1 MQLLKIQIIN
11 FKSYKG
17 KHTVGPFSK
26 FTCIIGPNGSGKSNI
41 LDAISFATNI
51 ELLYLRVNNPLE
63 LITNGA
69 SECKVSLFIDNLCF
83 SKSFSALQQTYVY
96 KINDKIVPITIY
108 NNQLEKIN
116 IFPEIKNFIIYQGTL
131 VRNTLDLLDIIERTS
146 NSILYKDDYNK
157 LKENYIAC
165 NKLLNQQYDK
175 KKDIIKEMNDQ
186 QNLEDKEK
194 EFLKNMQELDIITK
208 NIYILEII
216 LKKKNLIDIQKSYDM
231 AVMELNDIEN
241 QTKIKELQNELLSL
255 KKTVS
260 KCFKDHFEIETKLKI
275 MMQTSNDGNQK
286 IDTLKHEID
295 TIKTKLSVLT
305 SELIV
310 PTQFISELNN
320 AIEKFNNETINEQ
333 KEESKLILENYELI
347 SLKND
352 LEIQLQQYENKKN
365 KFILENK
372 NIINNELKYIENKN
386 KINNIIKNLKS
397 QTTPEALDQLN
408 DLNNEL
414 KQCENTVDSLTKTIL
429 LEKVKNNINKNII
442 LIRNVVDNLKAIN
455 PGVHGLIKDLI
466 YPTQSKYE
474 IPIKSLLEKYDNA
487 VVVESEQVTLD
498 CLRYLKETKTYKLTF
513 YIYNKYAFNK
523 EDDNF
528 ILKYI
533 ATKNEYM
540 GLAQFIFKHK
550 YIYESNEINNYQD
563 LFYKYKEIVTLN
575 GTIYQRNGIISGGKI
590 VINNNLSEKLIS
602 ERIKVLNQ
610 IKNIKNK
617 KMAFENINII
627 ANKIEENE
635 IQLTELDNL
644 IAQTKKID
652 IDEVLYNDT
661 IKNNENMD
669 KLIKIKEEL
678 KDYEINMQFIKEKI
692 KHKETE
698 ILTPI
703 LSQYNLKTILEYKTR
718 IKDTEIRKELNE
730 ILNEKEA
737 QLCKLQVIHNEK
749 VQKYEEYSIINKLF
763 IEKQN
768 QLEHNR
774 FLLKSKQN
782 EYEEYAIQ
790 INNINKNIM
799 NIMLTKTKYEEELK
813 DIINFSKLE
822 FSILD
827 TEIEEAYHNNN
838 MNIKSLIIEINEQKS
853 KEKQIKNILQESNMF
868 FVKNNTNLQSKYLKF
883 NKDYE
888 LSKLATKQAK
898 DHFNEIATQRKKLF
912 DNTFTL
918 LQKNINTIYKKLAY
932 SLFQTTEFE
941 IDEVAKIIKEGD
953 PFIVKDSIKYFVIP
967 PGKGYT
973 EFKNL
978 SGGEKTLAILSF
990 IFALQKTPPFFILD
1004 EADAAL
1010 DKDNIERLNAY
1021 IQTQNLQ
1028 FIVISLKDYFFKNAD
1043 SLIGI
1048 YKSNNESKI
1057 LSYKFQ

>member
-1 MQLLKIQIIN
+1 MQLLKIQVRN

-17 KHTVGPFSK
+17 KHTIGPFDK

-51 ELLYLRVNNPLE
+51 ELSYLRVNNPLE
-63 LITNGA
+63 MISSGA
-69 SECKVSLFIDNLCF
+69 TECEVSLFIDNLCF
-83 SKSFSALQQTYVY
+83 TKLFTASHQTYIY
-96 KINDKIVPITIY
+96 KINNKIIPIAIY
-108 NNQLEKIN
+108 NNQLKKIN
-116 IFPEIKNFIIYQGTL
+116 ILPEIRNFIIYQGTL
-131 VRNTLDLLDIIERTS
+131 IRNNLDLLDIIEKTS

-157 LKENYIAC
+157 LKENYTAC

-175 KKDIIKEMNDQ
+175 KKDIIQEINNQ

-194 EFLKNMQELDIITK
+194 EFLKNMQELDIVTK
-208 NIYILEII
+208 NIYMLEII
-216 LKKKNLIDIQKSYDM
+216 LKKKNLIDIQKSYDVAM
-231 AVMELNDIEN
+231 MELNNIES
-241 QTKIKELQNELLSL
+241 QTKVKELQNELLNL
-255 KKTVS
+255 KKTIS
-260 KCFKDHFEIETKLKI
+260 KCFKEHFEIETKLKI
-275 MMQTSNDGNQK
+275 ITQTADDGNHK
-286 IDTLKHEID
+286 INILKHEID

-305 SELIV
+305 PELIV
-310 PTQFISELNN
+310 SMQFVNDLNN
-320 AIEKFNNETINEQ
+320 SIEKFNNETINEQ
-333 KEESKLILENYELI
+333 KEEAKLILENYELI

-365 KFILENK
+365 KLMLENK
-372 NIINNELKYIENKN
+372 NIINNKLKYMENKN
-386 KINNIIKNLKS
+386 KINNIIKNLKL

-414 KQCENTVDSLTKTIL
+414 KQCENTVDSLTKIIL
-429 LEKVKNNINKNII
+429 LEKVKNNLNKNII
-442 LIRNVVDNLKAIN
+442 LIRNIVDNLKTIN

-466 YPTQSKYE
+466 HPTQSKYE
-474 IPIKSLLEKYDNA
+474 IPIKSLLEKYDN
-487 VVVESEQVTLD
+487 VVIVESEQVILN
-498 CLRYLKETKTYKLTF
+498 CLRYLKETKTCKLTF
-513 YIYNKYAFNK
+513 YIYNKYIFNK
-523 EDDNF
+523 DDDNF

-533 ATKNEYM
+533 TTKNEYM

-575 GTIYQRNGIISGGKI
+575 GTIYQRNGIIRGGKMI
-590 VINNNLSEKLIS
+590 INNNLSEKLIS
-602 ERIKVLNQ
+602 ERIKILNQ

-617 KMAFENINII
+617 KMAFANINII
-627 ANKIEENE
+627 ANKIEENK
-635 IQLTELDNL
+635 IQLNELDNL
-644 IAQTKKID
+644 ISQTQEID
-652 IDEVLYNDT
+652 IDKALYSDT
-661 IKNNENMD
+661 VKNSENIA
-669 KLIKIKEEL
+669 KLTKIKEEL
-678 KDYEINMQFIKEKI
+678 KDYEINMQVIKEKI

-698 ILTPI
+698 ILMPV

-730 ILNEKEA
+730 LLNEKEA
-737 QLCKLQVIHNEK
+737 QLYKLQIIHEEK
-749 VQKYEEYSIINKLF
+749 TQKYEEYSIINKSF

-774 FLLKSKQN
+774 FLLKEKQN
-782 EYEEYAIQ
+782 EYEEYAIK

-813 DIINFSKLE
+813 DIINYSKLE
-822 FSILD
+822 FNILD
-827 TEIEEAYHNNN
+827 TEIEEIYYNNN
-838 MNIKSLIIEINEQKS
+838 MNIKNLITEINTQKS
-853 KEKQIKNILQESNMF
+853 KEKQIKNILQESTMF
-868 FVKNNTNLQSKYLKF
+868 FVKNNTNLHSKYLKF

-888 LSKLATKQAK
+888 LSKLAAKQAK

-953 PFIVKDSIKYFVIP
+953 PFVIKDSIKYFVIP

-1010 DKDNIERLNAY
+1010 DKNNIERLNAY
-1021 IQTQNLQ
+1021 IQAQDLQ